1 MNRHSHLSALL
12 LTTMLCL
19 SSVPSK
25 AQTPTFQVNPETGET
40 QQQFAAR
47 TAWWRQAK
55 FGLFIHW
62 GIYDVPTS
70 DHRNTTPDTLGEWY
84 MYNSRTQVAD
94 YEKFAP
100 QFDPVHFDAHAWVAT
115 AKAAG
120 MKYIVFTAKHHDGFC
135 MFNTKLTDYN
145 IVKATP
151 WHKDPLKE
159 LAMEC
164 KKQGLKLCIYYSY
177 MDWHNYDYLPRR
189 PWDTRPTTGA
199 SLDKYTDYAE
209 GQLKELLT
217 NYGPIGALWFDGG
230 WEHPPADERSLEV
243 VKMVRKLQPGIIIN
257 DRLNPAEDFS
267 TPEQSIPANAFPN
280 GRLWETCMTI
290 VTAHN
295 LHWSYAWSD
304 TNFKSSA
311 DLVRKTCDIAGKGGN
326 FLLDVGPDATGV
338 IPDQDLTRL
347 AEVGRW
353 MKANGQSIYGT
364 TKSPFHRIPFDG
376 SCTSKGNTLYL
387 QVFQWP
393 STGLVLPG
401 LMTPIKKAYLLN
413 GQSMPAYI
421 RLKDGAIEFPRPQ
434 NVDSYATVIVL
445 KLKGSPIVDQS
456 VLTMPPLADGSY
468 KLNAEDA
475 TLSGQSAM
483 VEKTG
488 GVSNIGYWTSNKD
501 VVAWNISVPAAGSYS
516 VALNYAC
523 PPDSAGTVFALT
535 ASPFLPPGVAGTV
548 ASSITGT
555 VTSTRDWGTFQTVT
569 LPDPLKLNAGS
580 TVIRIAPQFIPKY
593 AVMNL
598 RSITLTPVRS
608 SN

>member
-1 MNRHSHLSALL
+1 
-12 LTTMLCL
+12 MLCL
-19 SSVPSK
+19 CTLSAR

-47 TAWWRQAK
+47 TAWWRQDK

-70 DHRNTTPDTLGEWY
+70 DRRNTIADQLGEWY
-84 MYNSRTQVAD
+84 LYNSQTQVAD

-100 QFDPVHFDAHAWVAT
+100 QFDPVRFDAHAWVAT

-120 MKYIVFTAKHHDGFC
+120 MKYLVFTAKHHDGFC
-135 MFNTKLTDYN
+135 MYDTKLTDYN
-145 IVKATP
+145 IVKASP
-151 WHKDPLKE
+151 WHHDPLKD
-159 LAMEC
+159 LAVEC

-177 MDWHNYDYLPRR
+177 MDWHHYDYLPRR
-189 PWDTRPTTGA
+189 AWDTRPTTGA

-230 WEHPPADERSLEV
+230 WEHPPKDERSLEV

-295 LHWSYAWSD
+295 RHWSYAWSD
-304 TNFKSSA
+304 TNYKSSM
-311 DLVRKTCDIAGKGGN
+311 DLVRKTCDIASKGGN

-338 IPDQDLTRL
+338 FPDQDLTRL
-347 AEVGRW
+347 ADVGRW
-353 MKANGQSIYGT
+353 MKVNGESIYGT
-364 TKSPFHRIPFDG
+364 SKSPFRRIPFNG

-387 QVFQWP
+387 EVFDWP

-401 LMTPIKKAYLLN
+401 LMAPVKKAYRLD
-413 GQSMPAYI
+413 GQPMPAYI
-421 RLKDGAIEFPRPQ
+421 RRADGARDVPQ
-434 NVDSYATVIVL
+434 PQTLDPYATVIGL
-445 KLKGSPIVDQS
+445 KLKSAPAVDQS
-456 VLTMPPLADGSY
+456 VLTMPPLPDGSY
-468 KLNAEDA
+468 QLGAEDA
-475 TLSGQSAM
+475 TLTGQSAT
-483 VEKTG
+483 VEKTDD
-488 GVSNIGYWTSNKD
+488 VSNIGYWTNSKD
-501 VVAWNISVPAAGSYS
+501 IVAWNISVPTAGSYK
-516 VALNYAC
+516 VTLNYAC
-523 PPDSAGTVFALT
+523 PDDSEGSVYNVT
-535 ASPFLPPGVAGTV
+535 ASPCRPPGIAGNV
-548 ASSITGT
+548 VSSITGT
-555 VTSTRDWGTFQTVT
+555 VASTGAWNIFQTTT

-580 TVIRIAPQFIPKY
+580 TVIQITPQLMPKY